1 MASRRRVARI
11 IAMQTIF
18 ESECRSIDPLSA
30 MEKNAQDIEEGS
42 ADIEL
47 AELLVCGVIDHKNE
61 ICQSLEKY
69 APEWPFDRMDTMT
82 RSILLIAGYELLY
95 CPDTPS
101 AVIMNEAIDIAKEF
115 GPEESQKFVNGVLN
129 ALAKAVRT
137 PSLAA

>member
-18 ESECRSIDPLSA
+18 ESECRTIDPLVA
-30 MEKNAQDIEEGS
+30 MEKNREEYEES
-42 ADIEL
+42 EVDREL
-47 AELLVCGVIDHKNE
+47 TETLVCGVVDHKEE
-61 ICQSLEKY
+61 ICAAVEKY
-69 APEWPFDRMDTMT
+69 APEWPLSRMDTMT
-82 RSILLIAGYELLY
+82 RSILLIAAHELLY
-95 CPDTPS
+95 CSDTPS

-137 PSLAA
+137 SSSPA